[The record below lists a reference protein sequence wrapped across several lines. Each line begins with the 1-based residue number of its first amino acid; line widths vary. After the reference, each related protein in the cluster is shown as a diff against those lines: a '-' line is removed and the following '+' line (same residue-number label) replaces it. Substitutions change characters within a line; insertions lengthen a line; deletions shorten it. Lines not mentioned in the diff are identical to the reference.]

1 MRYIV
6 GFYGILIFVGGL
18 MGHAKA
24 GSTASLVMGA
34 IFGILLLVA
43 AGCMFSQR
51 NYLKGTYFALGL
63 TFILDAF
70 FSYRYLSSMKF
81 LPSGLL
87 SLISLG
93 ILLLLVSH
101 IRQKSSV
108 K

>member
-6 GFYGILIFVGGL
+6 AFYGILIFVGGL

-24 GSTASLVMGA
+24 GSTASLVMGVV
-34 IFGILLLVA
+34 FGALLLIA
-43 AGCMFSQR
+43 AGFMFSQR
-51 NYLKGTYFALGL
+51 NYLKGSYFALVL

-93 ILLLLVSH
+93 VLLLLVSH
-101 IRQKSSV
+101 IRQKPSV